1 MENELSR
8 HLVSPPSDLL
18 PSIRFEEYRDSDPT
32 QIQFRFSI
40 LSALSSR
47 NDRFARFFL
56 RIIRC
61 PPAFP
66 FSRNFPSLPLL
77 FHGFY
82 RMPRHF
88 MQAFLRKL
96 RRRNEQWV
104 HSTHPLREQDR
115 RWDSLGGDEVGN
127 RLVRCK
133 TGLYALSSLSYSVSS
148 NETARNPFAAILSR
162 ARSPLLL
169 FLSRRVLIF
178 RTRMEK
184 RGIGGKLFSLGT
196 RRLSRRIF
204 LFSKGITINFSSL
217 FFFLFNSKRKIFG

>member
-1 MENELSR
+1 
-8 HLVSPPSDLL
+8 
-18 PSIRFEEYRDSDPT
+18 
-32 QIQFRFSI
+32 
-40 LSALSSR
+40 
-47 NDRFARFFL
+47 
-56 RIIRC
+56 
-61 PPAFP
+61 
-66 FSRNFPSLPLL
+66 
-77 FHGFY
+77 
-82 RMPRHF
+82 MPRHF

-127 RLVRCK
+127 RPVRCK

-169 FLSRRVLIF
+169 FLSRPVLIF
-178 RTRMEK
+178 RTRTEK
-184 RGIGGKLFSLGT
+184 RGVGGKLFSLGT

-204 LFSKGITINFSSL
+204 LLSKGITINFSSL
-217 FFFLFNSKRKIFG
+217 FFFFLIRNGKYLDDLGLYQAFNLTNMIIYVTLFFCKKIRDSRVFKFLDSSKHASLELKIVINLRGGYLINGI

>member
-1 MENELSR
+1 
-8 HLVSPPSDLL
+8 
-18 PSIRFEEYRDSDPT
+18 
-32 QIQFRFSI
+32 
-40 LSALSSR
+40 
-47 NDRFARFFL
+47 
-56 RIIRC
+56 
-61 PPAFP
+61 
-66 FSRNFPSLPLL
+66 
-77 FHGFY
+77 
-82 RMPRHF
+82 MPRHF

-127 RLVRCK
+127 RPVRCK

-178 RTRMEK
+178 RTRTEK

-196 RRLSRRIF
+196 RRLSRKIF
-204 LFSKGITINFSSL
+204 LLSKGITINFSPAL
-217 FFFLFNSKRKIFG
+217 IAFFIFFFLFNSKRKIFG

>member
-1 MENELSR
+1 
-8 HLVSPPSDLL
+8 
-18 PSIRFEEYRDSDPT
+18 
-32 QIQFRFSI
+32 
-40 LSALSSR
+40 
-47 NDRFARFFL
+47 
-56 RIIRC
+56 
-61 PPAFP
+61 
-66 FSRNFPSLPLL
+66 
-77 FHGFY
+77 
-82 RMPRHF
+82 MPRHF

-127 RLVRCK
+127 RPVRCK

-178 RTRMEK
+178 RTRTEK

-204 LFSKGITINFSSL
+204 LLSKGITINFSSL
-217 FFFLFNSKRKIFG
+217 FFFFLIRNGKYLDDLGLYQAFNLTNMIIYVTLFFCKKIRDSRVFKFLDSSKHASLELKIVINLRGGYLINGI

>member
-1 MENELSR
+1 
-8 HLVSPPSDLL
+8 
-18 PSIRFEEYRDSDPT
+18 
-32 QIQFRFSI
+32 
-40 LSALSSR
+40 
-47 NDRFARFFL
+47 
-56 RIIRC
+56 
-61 PPAFP
+61 
-66 FSRNFPSLPLL
+66 
-77 FHGFY
+77 
-82 RMPRHF
+82 MPRHF

-127 RLVRCK
+127 RPVPCK

-178 RTRMEK
+178 RTRTEK
-184 RGIGGKLFSLGT
+184 RGVGGKLFSLGT

-204 LFSKGITINFSSL
+204 LLSKGITINFSSL
-217 FFFLFNSKRKIFG
+217 FFFFLIRNGKYLDDLGLYQAFNLTNMIIYVTLFFCKKIRDSRVFKFLDSSKHASLELKIVINLRGGYLINGI

>member
-1 MENELSR
+1 
-8 HLVSPPSDLL
+8 
-18 PSIRFEEYRDSDPT
+18 
-32 QIQFRFSI
+32 
-40 LSALSSR
+40 
-47 NDRFARFFL
+47 
-56 RIIRC
+56 
-61 PPAFP
+61 
-66 FSRNFPSLPLL
+66 
-77 FHGFY
+77 
-82 RMPRHF
+82 MPRHF

-127 RLVRCK
+127 RPVRCK

-178 RTRMEK
+178 RTRTEK
-184 RGIGGKLFSLGT
+184 RGVGGKLFSLGT

-204 LFSKGITINFSSL
+204 LLSKGITINFSPAL
-217 FFFLFNSKRKIFG
+217 IAFFIFFFFLIRNGKYLDDLGLYQAFNLTNMIIYVTLFLCKKIRDSRVFKFLDSSKHASLELKIVINLRGRIFNQRYLVI